1 MYFHFKLK
9 NSDFQTGWFLESV
22 LTELCILFIIRT
34 KKSFIYSKPG
44 KALIITSAIAFVITV
59 ILPISPLADSLS
71 LGIAHTQQIIA
82 IALILLLYVITAD
95 GLKILFFKLQDR
107 KIIKTNV

>member
-1 MYFHFKLK
+1 
-9 NSDFQTGWFLESV
+9 
-22 LTELCILFIIRT
+22 
-34 KKSFIYSKPG
+34 
-44 KALIITSAIAFVITV
+44 
-59 ILPISPLADSLS
+59 LAGALS

-107 KIIKTNV
+107 KRMKANV